1 MLLRPAA
8 RRTASYDTEL
18 ANHALRAQHAVDL
31 LPEGGDLQG
40 THQEP
45 DHHHHDDDKEAAP
58 SLTLAR
64 AAFRRKLSTAVPPAF
79 AEKGDAPAK
88 VSTDSSSDG
97 VSQRSVLLAELIEIE
112 RLYSKELKVI
122 EEVGTSALAICSS
135 LEPPPPPN
143 ARTDGS
149 ILASAT
155 CQLHGQHLTL
165 HMCMMRM
172 ARCS

>member
-1 MLLRPAA
+1 M
-8 RRTASYDTEL
+8 
-18 ANHALRAQHAVDL
+18 
-31 LPEGGDLQG
+31 
-40 THQEP
+40 
-45 DHHHHDDDKEAAP
+45 
-58 SLTLAR
+58 
-64 AAFRRKLSTAVPPAF
+64 
-79 AEKGDAPAK
+79 
-88 VSTDSSSDG
+88 
-97 VSQRSVLLAELIEIE
+97 SQRSVLLAELIEIE

-165 HMCMMRM
+165 RMCMMRM